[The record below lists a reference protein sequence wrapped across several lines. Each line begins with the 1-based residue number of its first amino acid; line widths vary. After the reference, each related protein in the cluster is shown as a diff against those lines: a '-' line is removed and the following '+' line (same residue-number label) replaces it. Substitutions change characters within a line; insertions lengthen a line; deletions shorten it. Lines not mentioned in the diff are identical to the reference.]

1 MDTLKRKKAREQN
14 RLSNVVGDYS
24 SEGGNFEE
32 LIAKLTSGDAFSF
45 GQGIKRGK
53 RHSSN
58 AALVHAWNQ
67 VSRDRIELS
76 EAEETKHKHV
86 SRDQIDLTK
95 VEETKH
101 KHVSRDQID
110 LTKVEETKHNHVGRD
125 QVELTKVEETKH
137 NHVGRDQIGSVEA
150 KDEQKSN

>member
-14 RLSNVVGDYS
+14 RLSSVVGDYS

-58 AALVHAWNQ
+58 AGLVHAWNQ

-76 EAEETKHKHV
+76 EAEDTKHNHV
-86 SRDQIDLTK
+86 G
-95 VEETKH
+95 
-101 KHVSRDQID
+101 RDQID
-110 LTKVEETKHNHVGRD
+110 LTKVEETKHNHVSGD
-125 QVELTKVEETKH
+125 QVELTEVEDTKH
-137 NHVGRDQIGSVEA
+137 NHVSRDQIDLTKVEEI
-150 KDEQKSN
+150 KHNHVSRNQVKLTEVDEQKSN

>member
-45 GQGIKRGK
+45 GQGVKRGK
-53 RHSSN
+53 RHSST
-58 AALVHAWNQ
+58 AALVHGWNQ

-76 EAEETKHKHV
+76 EAEETKHN
-86 SRDQIDLTK
+86 
-95 VEETKH
+95 
-101 KHVSRDQID
+101 HVSRDQID
-110 LTKVEETKHNHVGRD
+110 LTKVEETKHNHVSRD
-125 QVELTKVEETKH
+125 QIDLTKVEETKH
-137 NHVGRDQIGSVEA
+137 NHVTRDQIKLTKVE
-150 KDEQKSN
+150 DEQKSN